1 MENTEICAYAT
12 TLPNAKTDYKA
23 EWGANRL
30 LLDDKMFGLLGTNK
44 IGTRILT
51 LKLLPEDGELLR
63 EQYEA
68 ITPGY
73 YMNKTHWN
81 SIDLSSDQV
90 SDELIK
96 KMIDTSYH
104 LILKSLTKKRQQEIA
119 DGINRGHSS

>member
-44 IGTRILT
+44 VGTRILT

>member
-12 TLPNAKTDYKA
+12 TLPNAKTDYKG

-44 IGTRILT
+44 AGTRILT

-81 SIDLSSDQV
+81 SIDLLSDQV

-119 DGINRGHSS
+119 DGINIGHSS

>member
-44 IGTRILT
+44 AGTRILT

-96 KMIDTSYH
+96 KMIDTSYY

>member
-1 MENTEICAYAT
+1 MENTEICAYAI
-12 TLPNAKTDYKA
+12 TLPNAKTDYKV

-44 IGTRILT
+44 AGERILT

-81 SIDLSSDQV
+81 SINLLSDQV

>member
-1 MENTEICAYAT
+1 MENAEICAYAT

>member
-44 IGTRILT
+44 VGTRILT

-96 KMIDTSYH
+96 KMIDTSYY

>member
-44 IGTRILT
+44 AGTRILT

-63 EQYEA
+63 EQYAA
-68 ITPGY
+68 IIPGY
-73 YMNKTHWN
+73 YMNKTRWN
-81 SIDLSSDQV
+81 AIHLLSDQV

>member
-44 IGTRILT
+44 AGTRILT

-63 EQYEA
+63 EQYAA

-96 KMIDTSYH
+96 KMIDTSYY